1 MAKKDGMPDLRV
13 KRTQKAIRDSFFK
26 LVDKKGFEH
35 ISVKDITDGAM
46 ISRNTFYLHYADKYE
61 LLNRI
66 CDELVRTLFFR
77 VGKQLRI
84 AQRSPFC
91 VENGALIIRK
101 GISAVDSDRN
111 AYRILFN
118 SNASDILTEKLSA
131 VISRCLDLFVD
142 GIGGIDDFS
151 AEYIVS
157 GMVGLI
163 KYYATHTVDNI
174 EQKCLNFTKL
184 HLGTIIDLYN
194 ES

>member
-1 MAKKDGMPDLRV
+1 M
-13 KRTQKAIRDSFFK
+13 
-26 LVDKKGFEH
+26 
-35 ISVKDITDGAM
+35 
-46 ISRNTFYLHYADKYE
+46 
-61 LLNRI
+61 
-66 CDELVRTLFFR
+66 
-77 VGKQLRI
+77 
-84 AQRSPFC
+84 
-91 VENGALIIRK
+91 
-101 GISAVDSDRN
+101 
-111 AYRILFN
+111 FN